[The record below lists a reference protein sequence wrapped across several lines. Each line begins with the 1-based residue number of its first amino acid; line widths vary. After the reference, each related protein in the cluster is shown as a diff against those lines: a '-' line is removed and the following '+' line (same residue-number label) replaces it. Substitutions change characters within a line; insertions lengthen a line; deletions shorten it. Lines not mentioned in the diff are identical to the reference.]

1 MFETKPDPQL
11 EALKNQLAEMISLQ
25 RDLLKKLQ
33 EQNTMLVSLAR
44 FVSENSVVKPSFGVM
59 G

>member
-11 EALKNQLAEMISLQ
+11 EALKKQLAEMISLQ

-33 EQNTMLVSLAR
+33 EQNTMLGSLAR
-44 FVSENSVVKPSFGVM
+44 FVSENSGGRPTFEVL
-59 G
+59 